1 METGVLEEK
10 RTEETTVV
18 REKLRRYSDRLA
30 TAGTGVMLFAIWS
43 IVKAI
48 MQVFVR
54 SPLQTEI
61 AQSVGENSENMAF
74 MTVFYIALFAT
85 IGVEVGVRFFIGRSG
100 RAEGKGKKKGRLYLI
115 VAYILIPLYALGVVF
130 SIFNLSYIE
139 NSVVDTIVTL
149 IVDITSLSALIE
161 LAFSGTMVKKLKKK
175 LKTSEDRKL

>member
-74 MTVFYIALFAT
+74 MT
-85 IGVEVGVRFFIGRSG
+85 E
-100 RAEGKGKKKGRLYLI
+100 
-115 VAYILIPLYALGVVF
+115 
-130 SIFNLSYIE
+130 
-139 NSVVDTIVTL
+139 
-149 IVDITSLSALIE
+149 
-161 LAFSGTMVKKLKKK
+161 
-175 LKTSEDRKL
+175 